1 MEYEFYEDVVDA
13 YEAGIG
19 VEPGDSLTDY
29 IRKNNIKIKEIEPFR
44 TDAKEGGLMVAI
56 QKFANGGG
64 VGSMMQP
71 KKKVPQLVTPSK
83 DGSRP
88 GYRGP
93 GEYQGGRGYG
103 GSKSSS
109 SDKGTGGSK
118 GNLGGGGGGQNT
130 TYRSY
135 QAPTKKTYTSK
146 TIDSKPVTSKDYRD
160 SRNDFVNTLNRNNQI
175 TAERNNTRFIP
186 YQGGARTSSYYNPN
200 PLSNL
205 FKLAAGIAIPGAS
218 FFLNKGSKLKDGIM
232 NINDSIQNSDF
243 GRSTS
248 LMDYLD
254 MKKFGG
260 YDEREMARQINK
272 DEAKNLQT
280 RIDGGEFGGFERPT
294 QTFTFDNSKMKPPA
308 NITGLNNNDYEGE
321 IGAVNNNDFVGL
333 NTNAIDMQ
341 NYMTDQASF
350 TPPGITPTN
359 LNDFEGIRSIPQ
371 LNNNDYQL
379 GTPQLN
385 NNDFIGLN
393 TNRGIPFTNAAAI
406 RAMTQP
412 VEAFKN
418 TGPFTAAGN
427 TSPPSSPF
435 TDQSYGIQDPYQ
447 QNYLLDQG
455 RSITTDMYQSPNEGE
470 VTASLPGNNIVAFA
484 PGSIKDR
491 QLKQAYGIYEA
502 TGMEPPNL
510 KSLMQE
516 DLESGGQLSLDKSAY
531 SLIG

>member
-186 YQGGARTSSYYNPN
+186 YQGGARTSSYYNPK

-232 NINDSIQNSDF
+232 NINDAIQNSDF

-260 YDEREMARQINK
+260 YNEREMARQINK

-280 RIDGGEFGGFERPT
+280 RIDAGEFGGLE
-294 QTFTFDNSKMKPPA
+294 SMKPPA
-308 NITGLNNNDYEGE
+308 TIKGPDIPNNFGSATVPFNANTFDDTVGNRATSSFNANTFDDVVGNRDSGMTMQDYLIDQANFQPYQTGSVPFSPALGNSGIVNTGKTIQEQFPIRNDFLVNIKNNQDITTLPAAREAINAMPVDPFDPFSDFKNAQQFQKENLDNPEFYEVKNDY
-321 IGAVNNNDFVGL
+321 
-333 NTNAIDMQ
+333 
-341 NYMTDQASF
+341 
-350 TPPGITPTN
+350 
-359 LNDFEGIRSIPQ
+359 
-371 LNNNDYQL
+371 
-379 GTPQLN
+379 
-385 NNDFIGLN
+385 
-393 TNRGIPFTNAAAI
+393 
-406 RAMTQP
+406 
-412 VEAFKN
+412 
-418 TGPFTAAGN
+418 TGSKFR
-427 TSPPSSPF
+427 
-435 TDQSYGIQDPYQ
+435 
-447 QNYLLDQG
+447 L
-455 RSITTDMYQSPNEGE
+455 
-470 VTASLPGNNIVAFA
+470 
-484 PGSIKDR
+484 
-491 QLKQAYGIYEA
+491 
-502 TGMEPPNL
+502 
-510 KSLMQE
+510 
-516 DLESGGQLSLDKSAY
+516 
-531 SLIG
+531 

>member
-200 PLSNL
+200 P
-205 FKLAAGIAIPGAS
+205 
-218 FFLNKGSKLKDGIM
+218 
-232 NINDSIQNSDF
+232 
-243 GRSTS
+243 
-248 LMDYLD
+248 YL
-254 MKKFGG
+254 
-260 YDEREMARQINK
+260 
-272 DEAKNLQT
+272 
-280 RIDGGEFGGFERPT
+280 
-294 QTFTFDNSKMKPPA
+294 
-308 NITGLNNNDYEGE
+308 
-321 IGAVNNNDFVGL
+321 
-333 NTNAIDMQ
+333 
-341 NYMTDQASF
+341 
-350 TPPGITPTN
+350 
-359 LNDFEGIRSIPQ
+359 
-371 LNNNDYQL
+371 
-379 GTPQLN
+379 
-385 NNDFIGLN
+385 
-393 TNRGIPFTNAAAI
+393 
-406 RAMTQP
+406 
-412 VEAFKN
+412 
-418 TGPFTAAGN
+418 
-427 TSPPSSPF
+427 
-435 TDQSYGIQDPYQ
+435 
-447 QNYLLDQG
+447 
-455 RSITTDMYQSPNEGE
+455 
-470 VTASLPGNNIVAFA
+470 
-484 PGSIKDR
+484 
-491 QLKQAYGIYEA
+491 IYF
-502 TGMEPPNL
+502 N
-510 KSLMQE
+510 
-516 DLESGGQLSLDKSAY
+516 
-531 SLIG
+531 